1 MKVIFHTDGMCNV
14 NSVWTKYI
22 KVLCYI
28 MKGKKSLNRSKLTF
42 VWFEKLNKQTMM
54 GSFRR
59 VEAINVMINLPVF
72 EVISGDH
79 DWLIAIEG

>member
-1 MKVIFHTDGMCNV
+1 
-14 NSVWTKYI
+14 
-22 KVLCYI
+22 

-54 GSFRR
+54 GSSRR

-79 DWLIAIEG
+79 D

>member
-1 MKVIFHTDGMCNV
+1 M
-14 NSVWTKYI
+14 
-22 KVLCYI
+22 
-28 MKGKKSLNRSKLTF
+28 NRSKLTF

-54 GSFRR
+54 GSSRR

-79 DWLIAIEG
+79 D